1 MTEPTSTTQPHTNPF
16 GRLLARGDALCLVLF
31 ALIGQGIHGTLSGL
45 AAAWRGFLENSL
57 PILVVWF
64 LLAPF
69 LRTYTRPTWRNL
81 LLNWALAVS
90 AGVFFRFTALGK
102 DFNLG
107 FFIFWGVAL
116 ASTLA
121 LLLAWRGLAML
132 WWRLHQNQSV
142 SNAKR

>member
-1 MTEPTSTTQPHTNPF
+1 MTEPVPQTKTARST
-16 GRLLARGDALCLVLF
+16 GRALARGDALCLVLF
-31 ALIGQGIHGTLSGL
+31 ALIGQAMHGTLSGF

-64 LLAPF
+64 MIAPF

-81 LLNWALAVS
+81 LLTWALAVS
-90 AGVFFRFTALGK
+90 AGVMFRFLALGR

-116 ASTLA
+116 GSTLA
-121 LLLAWRGLAML
+121 LLLAWRGLA
-132 WWRLHQNQSV
+132 RLAAGRRSAV
-142 SNAKR
+142 TGKF